1 MKRDG
6 FSLVELIVVMAVGGL
21 LTAGATVSFGALRN
35 STNLEAAADL
45 VKTTLEKSRLSALA
59 REDGSGWSVKIN
71 SNNLVWFKGTA
82 YDSGDANNKPIG
94 LPDGVQIASVNLEN
108 SASSVFFNTL
118 TGTTSPGNV
127 VISLI
132 SDPAKTRTVYI
143 NRSGTVARSS
153 ATDIAKPIT
162 DHRHLHFDLGWSIQ
176 GALELKFI
184 FSGPSQTQT
193 VVMAPYFNADS
204 SSFDYTG
211 AFTVGGATQKIRVHT
226 HSLTASNTLLSI
238 GHSMMENSKA
248 VEILIDNKS
257 ITAYT
262 AAGVATAGAFGGTMT
277 PQ

>member
-1 MKRDG
+1 MKG
-6 FSLVELIVVMAVGGL
+6 FSLVELIVVIAIGSL

-45 VKTTLEKSRLSALA
+45 LKTTLDKSRLVSLA
-59 REDGSGWSVKIN
+59 GSDGDGWSVKIN
-71 SNNLVWFKGTA
+71 TNNLVWFKGQTYNPGA
-82 YDSGDANNKPIG
+82 ADNKTLG
-94 LPDGVQIASVNLEN
+94 LPDGTQVASVNLEN

-132 SDPAKTRTVYI
+132 SDPAKTKTIYI

-153 ATDIAKPIT
+153 STDIAKPIT

-184 FSGPSQTQT
+184 FSGPSSTET
-193 VVMAPYFNADS
+193 VVMTPYFNADS

-238 GHSMMENSKA
+238 GHSMMENTKA

-257 ITAYT
+257 ITLYT

-277 PQ
+277 AQ